1 MKITPA
7 MLHDRNSKYFTTYIY
22 YFTSDKPL
30 NQLRYR
36 LELLSHIG
44 MMLDKGDTFTAESCG
59 LNGQSIS
66 IMARDND
73 DSAFFNKLPFTRVE
87 QEKVTIHINML
98 TYFGREEI
106 EKEVPRWIYRMDW
119 TSEEVAEFV
128 RAVYEDLGIVRR

>member
-7 MLHDRNSKYFTTYIY
+7 MLHDRTSKYFTTYIY

-44 MMLDKGDTFTAESCG
+44 MMFDKGDTFTAENSGFDGRNISC
-59 LNGQSIS
+59 
-66 IMARDND
+66 MASDVNPCD
-73 DSAFFNKLPFTRVE
+73 FTSNLPFTCVE
-87 QEKVTIHINML
+87 QEKVTIWIRMS
-98 TYFGREEI
+98 TDFEI
-106 EKEVPRWIYRMDW
+106 EKEVPRWIYRMNW